1 VIGKPKHEAKAKT
14 AQNNKR
20 LEVRI
25 RSSDACR
32 EFQRTSEVPMLEVVL
47 EVDVENCV
55 RKFRDSPEN
64 SIENKREKFKTRSNE
79 L

>member
-1 VIGKPKHEAKAKT
+1 LIGKPKHEAKAKT

-20 LEVRI
+20 LEVGI
-25 RSSDACR
+25 GSSDACR

-47 EVDVENCV
+47 DVDVENCV
-55 RKFRDSPEN
+55 RKFQDSPEN
-64 SIENKREKFKTRSNE
+64 SLENKREKFKTLSNE